1 MLITFIA
8 LSFLGLCS
16 SGALYYNLRKVKQ
29 SHEQE
34 VNSLK
39 EDCEKKIEELG
50 ETFDKEYDLK
60 EKACVQSYNTAAEKY
75 KNECDKAIKEYQ
87 DKCEKQYKSLEEEF
101 ESRVK
106 SIKDDCRETIK
117 EHEKQFENDMND
129 QLEEFKNQ
137 IGKVDEVLG
146 RRIEEI
152 KQKNTLYFNCVCN
165 PQRPLPCE
173 IDFSQEENYFQC
185 PDCGAVYRVQIDAY
199 PVLISSISTNTR
211 MVDLIEQA
219 QNGGEDN
226 E

>member
-1 MLITFIA
+1 MLVTFIVVS
-8 LSFLGLCS
+8 LLGLCS

-29 SHEQE
+29 SHAQE
-34 VNSLK
+34 VESLK
-39 EDCEKKIEELG
+39 GDCEKKIEELR
-50 ETFDKEYDLK
+50 ETFDKEYALK
-60 EKACVQSYNTAAEKY
+60 EKKCVESYNIAAEKY
-75 KNECDKAIKEYQ
+75 KNECDDTVKEYQ

-106 SIKDDCRETIK
+106 VIKDECRETIQEREK
-117 EHEKQFENDMND
+117 EFENDMNE

-146 RRIEEI
+146 QRIEEI

-185 PDCGAVYRVQIDAY
+185 PDCGAVYRIQIDAY

-219 QNGGEDN
+219 QNGGEDD